1 MSRFTL
7 FSGTA
12 HKELATGVAQ
22 ELQIA
27 LGACE
32 VKRFPDG
39 EVSVEVCEAVRGRE
53 VFIVQPTS
61 PPLNDHLVELL
72 AMADACRRASAEKIT
87 AVVPYFGYA
96 RSDQRQGRGKPIMA
110 SMVALVAQAIGINHL
125 ITMDLHSAQIEG
137 FFQTAVEILTAVP
150 VMCDAIRERLP
161 PGTVVVS
168 PDEGRVKMAAQY
180 AQRLNTSVIVIHKH
194 RETGSEVHALRVV
207 GDVRDR
213 PCLIVDDMISTGGTI
228 ASSIDALLDA
238 GARNEIFV
246 AATHGLLLPGSR
258 EKLTH
263 AAIRKV
269 FVTDTI
275 PAGRETPPGFSVITI
290 APLLAEVIA
299 KLVVTCN

>member
-12 HKELATGVAQ
+12 NKELASGIAQ
-22 ELQIA
+22 ELQLA
-27 LGACE
+27 LGACK

-39 EVSVEVCEAVRGRE
+39 EVFVEVGEAIHGCE

-61 PPLNDHLVELL
+61 PPVNDHLVELL
-72 AMADACRRASAEKIT
+72 AMVDACRRASAEKII

-96 RSDQRQGRGKPIMA
+96 RSDKRHGRREPIMA
-110 SMVALVAQAIGINHL
+110 SMVALVAQAVGIDHF
-125 ITMDLHSAQIEG
+125 ITIDLHSEQIEG
-137 FFQTAVEILTAVP
+137 FFQTAVDILTAVP
-150 VMCDAIRERLP
+150 VICDAIRDRLP

-180 AQRLNTSVIVIHKH
+180 AQRLNTSVVVIHKH
-194 RETGSEVHALRVV
+194 RETGLAVHALRVV

-228 ASSIDALLDA
+228 ASSINALLDA
-238 GARNEIFV
+238 GARSEIFV

-258 EKLTH
+258 EKLSH

-275 PAGRETPPGFSVITI
+275 PVGREAPPGLGVITI
-290 APLLAEVIA
+290 APLLAEVIG